1 MAKDANQFIFRE
13 EYEKWL
19 LNLGVKS
26 VGAYCPQDKYTCNDG
41 REFLFFDLIGVFA
54 KAEDRLYVNAL
65 FEEWKAF
72 IENKNKNNLKTT
84 LNRLSYL
91 QKYRQFVE
99 TKIYGKKRLS
109 EADNA
114 ILNKIQKD
122 LKSVCDSI
130 DKSQNPKVDGMDSLI
145 EYISTK
151 QFIKLAIESSYFFS
165 PKLVV
170 ERFEEIKEYICQ
182 QKEVDPAD
190 VDPAVDP
197 AFKDKKESF
206 VKYLPARYT
215 SKEDSTDAAD
225 GVHECDQ
232 TLGKVYFKLSKA
244 SPRLCVIYQE
254 GARGKNTKCGKY
266 TCGGGNGNAR
276 VCQLIKDRT
285 GYALGATSD
294 KKHFRNFIISH
305 IWGHAIDPRYFT
317 NLWNIVIVPA
327 WANHLLDKD
336 EEGTLASA
344 FKATIQKII
353 TKLYQLYQ
361 YNSYDWKSIEMDVPT
376 CNEEEVLHG
385 NYHINT
391 IKGIADKETFGK
403 ISRVTIPV

>member
-182 QKEVDPAD
+182 QKDVDPAD
-190 VDPAVDP
+190 VVDP

-225 GVHECDQ
+225 GVHECCQ
-232 TLGKVYFKLSKA
+232 TVGKVYFKLSKA

-254 GARGKNTKCGKY
+254 GARGKNTKCGKK

>member
-1 MAKDANQFIFRE
+1 MTKKTIQFIFRK
-13 EYEKWL
+13 EYEAWL
-19 LNLGVKS
+19 VKQGIKS

-54 KAEDRLYVNAL
+54 RENKRLYVNAL

-72 IENKNKNNLKTT
+72 IENKNQNNLKTT

-99 TKIYGKKRLS
+99 TIVYGKKRLS
-109 EADNA
+109 KEDNE
-114 ILNKIQKD
+114 ILNEIRND
-122 LKSVCDSI
+122 LSSVRNSI
-130 DKSQNPKVDGMDSLI
+130 NKSQNPKVDGMDSLI
-145 EYISTK
+145 EYIK
-151 QFIKLAIESSYFFS
+151 EEKFVKLAIESSYFFS
-165 PKLVV
+165 PDLVA

-182 QKEVDPAD
+182 QKV
-190 VDPAVDP
+190 VDP
-197 AFKDKKESF
+197 AFDKEQYK
-206 VKYLPARYT
+206 VKFLPARYS
-215 SKEDSTDAAD
+215 SKED
-225 GVHECDQ
+225 GVHEPVEEE
-232 TLGKVYFKLSKA
+232 GKVYFNLPNA
-244 SPRLCVIYQE
+244 SQRLCVIYQE
-254 GARGKNTKCGKY
+254 GARGKNKECGAN

-285 GYALGATSD
+285 GYDLGTTTN

-336 EEGTLASA
+336 EKGTLAST

-353 TKLYQLYQ
+353 TELYDFNNFGWASIQMTPPSYNNKEVISGRYQ
-361 YNSYDWKSIEMDVPT
+361 INIIDHKS
-376 CNEEEVLHG
+376 G
-385 NYHINT
+385 N
-391 IKGIADKETFGK
+391 APLGK
-403 ISRVTIPV
+403 IWKKPVSI

>member
-13 EYEKWL
+13 EYEEWL
-19 LNLGVKS
+19 RNLGIKS
-26 VGAYCPQDKYTCNDG
+26 AGAYCPQDKYTCNDG

-72 IENKNKNNLKTT
+72 IENKNQNNLKTT

-91 QKYRQFVE
+91 QKYRKFVE

-109 EADNA
+109 KEDNA
-114 ILNKIQKD
+114 RFNEILNNID
-122 LKSVCDSI
+122 SVRKSI

-145 EYISTK
+145 EYISAK

-182 QKEVDPAD
+182 QKE
-190 VDPAVDP
+190 VDP

-232 TLGKVYFKLSKA
+232 TLGKVYFKLSKE
-244 SPRLCVIYQE
+244 SERLCVIYQE

-305 IWGHAIDPRYFT
+305 IWGACY
-317 NLWNIVIVPA
+317 
-327 WANHLLDKD
+327 
-336 EEGTLASA
+336 
-344 FKATIQKII
+344 
-353 TKLYQLYQ
+353 
-361 YNSYDWKSIEMDVPT
+361 
-376 CNEEEVLHG
+376 
-385 NYHINT
+385 
-391 IKGIADKETFGK
+391 
-403 ISRVTIPV
+403 

>member
-1 MAKDANQFIFRE
+1 MAKKASQFIFRKD
-13 EYEKWL
+13 YEKWL
-19 LNLGVKS
+19 LKQGVKS
-26 VGAYCPQDKYTCNDG
+26 VGAYCPQDKYKCNGKDY
-41 REFLFFDLIGVFA
+41 LYLDLIGVFA
-54 KAEDRLYVNAL
+54 IENDRLYVNAL

-72 IENKNKNNLKTT
+72 IENKNQNNLKTV

-99 TKIYGKKRLS
+99 TIAYGKKILS
-109 EADNA
+109 KEDNE
-114 ILNKIQKD
+114 ILNEIQNV
-122 LKSVCDSI
+122 LPSVRDSI
-130 DKSQNPKVDGMDSLI
+130 NNSQNPKVDGMDSLI

-165 PKLVV
+165 PDLVV

-182 QKEVDPAD
+182 QKD
-190 VDPAVDP
+190 VDP

-232 TLGKVYFKLSKA
+232 TLGKVYFKLSKE
-244 SPRLCVIYQE
+244 SQRLCVIYQE
-254 GARGKNTKCGKY
+254 GARGKNTKCGGN

-285 GYALGATSD
+285 GYDLGTTTN

-336 EEGTLASA
+336 EKGTLAST

-353 TKLYQLYQ
+353 TELYDFNNINWASIQMTPPSYNNKEVISGKYQ
-361 YNSYDWKSIEMDVPT
+361 INIIDHKS
-376 CNEEEVLHG
+376 G
-385 NYHINT
+385 N
-391 IKGIADKETFGK
+391 APLGK
-403 ISRVTIPV
+403 IWKKPVSI